1 MDAVHREP
9 TERSVNNHD
18 LHLLGSEIDSLPHD
32 TYRATEGWETIDG
45 LTTLKWRTLDSF
57 ACGSCVDEHFA
68 VGEVDDDEDEATP
81 WDFSSR

>member
-1 MDAVHREP
+1 MICAYCGR
-9 TERSVNNHD
+9 
-18 LHLLGSEIDSLPHD
+18 EIDSPPHD
-32 TYRATEGWETIDG
+32 TYRAIDGWETIDG

-81 WDFSSR
+81 GDFSSR